1 MVSTLMVFVTRYL
14 AMDSLSL
21 GYLLSTYGLL
31 TMFSEG
37 VIVRLAVPA
46 WGEITCIRVGLVAY
60 SLQALT
66 IVFATS
72 SEWIFASLFFSLLS
86 NLVYPSVCSLVT
98 KVVGSSR
105 QGEALGALNGI
116 KSLTEG
122 LGPLLFGSFMTLFE
136 NSVLP
141 SAPYVLISYM
151 ALWAYLQTYELPVNH
166 MDEVVEKYG
175 SMMSMNMMGGG
186 GAGARK
192 EKKIPEAR
200 GLLIGE
206 DDDDDEDNDI

>member
-14 AMDSLSL
+14 QMDSLSL

-37 VIVRLAVPA
+37 VIVRVAVPA
-46 WGEITCIRVGLVAY
+46 WGELACIRVGLFAY
-60 SLQALT
+60 ACQALM
-66 IVFATS
+66 IVFATDAS
-72 SEWIFASLFFSLLS
+72 WIFGSLAFSMLS
-86 NLVYPSVCSLVT
+86 NLVYPSICSLVT
-98 KVVGSSR
+98 KVVGSR

-151 ALWAYLQTYELPVNH
+151 ALWAMMQTFELPKN
-166 MDEVVEKYG
+166 MEVAHEKY
-175 SMMSMNMMGGG
+175 SVDVP
-186 GAGARK
+186 
-192 EKKIPEAR
+192 PEAR
-200 GLLIGE
+200 GLLSETDLE
-206 DDDDDEDNDI
+206 DEHSI